1 MKTMPL
7 WIITVLTYYLNWR
20 FFKVNPGDGFMTAI
34 KDEIELPQERYQR
47 HVSSIKSKNFVSSK
61 SDVQTWQVTSFVSSP
76 LFLVQCTI
84 TPLILSWDHRVKF
97 LHTPPPLSKHATQDQ
112 GFFVWFLHFCIPG
125 PITQYVSKLLQ
136 IREYYQIKVH
146 RKMKLISPTH

>member
-84 TPLILSWDHRVKF
+84 TPLILSWDHHGGSGWKCRSGV
-97 LHTPPPLSKHATQDQ
+97 
-112 GFFVWFLHFCIPG
+112 
-125 PITQYVSKLLQ
+125 
-136 IREYYQIKVH
+136 
-146 RKMKLISPTH
+146 